1 MTKYRISRYYLPLLF
16 IFLVFLKNVLGDD
29 LQPFATQFYGLQV
42 VKW

>member
-1 MTKYRISRYYLPLLF
+1 MTKYSIFRHYLPLLSN
-16 IFLVFLKNVLGDD
+16 FLVFLKNALEDD

>member
-1 MTKYRISRYYLPLLF
+1 MYYLPLLSN
-16 IFLVFLKNVLGDD
+16 FLVFLKNVLGDD

>member
-1 MTKYRISRYYLPLLF
+1 MTKYPIFMYYLPLLF
-16 IFLVFLKNVLGDD
+16 IFLGFLKSALGDD